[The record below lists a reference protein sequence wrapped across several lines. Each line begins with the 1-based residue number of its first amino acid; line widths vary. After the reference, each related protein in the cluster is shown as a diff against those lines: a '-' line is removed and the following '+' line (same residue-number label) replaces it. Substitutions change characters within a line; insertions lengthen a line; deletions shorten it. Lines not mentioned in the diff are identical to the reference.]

1 MDFQCR
7 TCSQAYDAE
16 QMMKHLSSTRHK
28 TVFDT
33 SNDEDICC
41 EECQDKNIHQL
52 QIIRF
57 GGEDMILLCNS
68 CFRKEYSET
77 ERPSTSYSLQNGS
90 ILKFWEKYVKVREC
104 CCDECGEESN
114 LNANRN
120 GEVLCD
126 KCLPKSNRA
135 KDFVSEKSGRF
146 LYIYLGLNETQN
158 STRKPRKKG
167 GRRVGRGKKGRKGAK
182 IKLWFRL
189 L

>member
-57 GGEDMILLCNS
+57 AGEDMILLCNS

-90 ILKFWEKYVKVREC
+90 ILKFWKKYVKVREC

-167 GRRVGRGKKGRKGAK
+167 RQKS
-182 IKLWFRL
+182 W
-189 L
+189 